1 MAFTEVFAFV
11 VLQPGPVLAGI
22 VGVKMPRYTVFGET
36 TAIAERMEALG
47 KGWATLNLHNQI
59 NLSI

>member
-1 MAFTEVFAFV
+1 MLSEFFAFV
-11 VLQPGPVLAGI
+11 LLQLGPVLAGI

-47 KGWATLNLHNQI
+47 VGKAARGYLK
-59 NLSI
+59 SISL